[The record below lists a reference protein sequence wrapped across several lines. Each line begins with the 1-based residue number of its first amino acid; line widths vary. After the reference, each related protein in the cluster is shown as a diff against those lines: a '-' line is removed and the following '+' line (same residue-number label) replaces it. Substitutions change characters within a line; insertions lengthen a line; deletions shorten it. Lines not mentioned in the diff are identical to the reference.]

1 MILKETILSAFTERG
16 TLLKWLKK
24 VEAALNADVLTDIS
38 VEQVSA
44 TQVKLKFT
52 FENGDFVE
60 SPGLTLPRG
69 EKGETGAVGPEGPRG
84 PQGPQGP
91 QGIPGLDGE
100 GIAATVE
107 VGTVTTGAAGTN
119 ASVTNVGTEQRAILN
134 FVIPRGDTGESG
146 EQGSAGVGFEDANE
160 ISINDGEINITAGD
174 NGVNIEASFEVA
186 VGEEI
191 LEIPSTMYLPLKGS
205 ESIVIDVDESGDFID
220 IHLDAD
226 IAAKLGRVLVT
237 PMSAPASTS
246 IVAVDNTNAQTMLTV
261 GDGLTIEGGALK
273 ATGGG
278 GADIEINPSG
288 TPNDVLTSLRVGNKI
303 CVVPSSLL
311 IIVTIRNNSNSYT
324 AVIESFDEGRLDGT
338 DTTIP
343 PNSQKTFKMTK
354 GSIFWLGSQN
364 TGITGFDVSS
374 LSNAFLTEYQGS
386 SARICVYASPANIT
400 GEAVDRD

>member
-24 VEAALNADVLTDIS
+24 VEAALNNAVLTDIS

-60 SPGLTLPRG
+60 SPVLTLPRG
-69 EKGETGAVGPEGPRG
+69 EKGEKGEDGKD
-84 PQGPQGP
+84 
-91 QGIPGLDGE
+91 GLDGE
-100 GIAATVE
+100 GIAATIE

-119 ASVTNVGTEQRAILN
+119 ASVTNVGTEQRAVLN
-134 FVIPRGDTGESG
+134 FVIPRGDTGASG
-146 EQGSAGVGFEDANE
+146 EQGSAGVGFDDADQL
-160 ISINDGEINITAGD
+160 SINDGEINITADD

-237 PMSAPASTS
+237 PMSAPASVS
-246 IVAVDNTNAQTMLTV
+246 LVAVDTSNAQTMLTL
-261 GDGLTIEGGALK
+261 GDGLSVSGGVLSASGGGGGVGKLYLHNITFGTGKSVMCLARSNDTSTHEMDVGKILTEGALLGMV
-273 ATGGG
+273 TGGG
-278 GADIEINPSG
+278 RTQSLAFSFQGYGLTRLTAGFSIYSIVYNPTS
-288 TPNDVLTSLRVGNKI
+288 TSPTFEKIATND
-303 CVVPSSLL
+303 
-311 IIVTIRNNSNSYT
+311 
-324 AVIESFDEGRLDGT
+324 D
-338 DTTIP
+338 
-343 PNSQKTFKMTK
+343 
-354 GSIFWLGSQN
+354 
-364 TGITGFDVSS
+364 GITSHTCEE
-374 LSNAFLTEYQGS
+374 FL
-386 SARICVYASPANIT
+386 
-400 GEAVDRD
+400 

>member
-24 VEAALNADVLTDIS
+24 VEAALNNAVLTDIS

-52 FENGDFVE
+52 FENGDYVE
-60 SPGLTLPRG
+60 SPVLTLPRG
-69 EKGETGAVGPEGPRG
+69 EKGEKGEDGKD
-84 PQGPQGP
+84 
-91 QGIPGLDGE
+91 GLDGE
-100 GIAATVE
+100 GIAATIE

-134 FVIPRGDTGESG
+134 FVIPRGDTGE
-146 EQGSAGVGFEDANE
+146 EGSAGVGFDDADE
-160 ISINDGEINITAGD
+160 ISINDGNINITAGD

-237 PMSAPASTS
+237 PMSAPASVS
-246 IVAVDNTNAQTMLTV
+246 LVAVDTSNAQTMLTL
-261 GDGLTIEGGALK
+261 GDGLSVSGGVLSASGGEASYIHKGTVNVFKVNGASVDYNTEYTIHVTAIGKEGVPIGIDIYKPILSWQSFVSGYVIISGVYYPVYQLEDEKYIICKGTSNEIAQWTGNPYR
-273 ATGGG
+273 ATIYDLDGVEVDTYGGG
-278 GADIEINPSG
+278 
-288 TPNDVLTSLRVGNKI
+288 
-303 CVVPSSLL
+303 
-311 IIVTIRNNSNSYT
+311 SN
-324 AVIESFDEGRLDGT
+324 
-338 DTTIP
+338 
-343 PNSQKTFKMTK
+343 
-354 GSIFWLGSQN
+354 
-364 TGITGFDVSS
+364 
-374 LSNAFLTEYQGS
+374 
-386 SARICVYASPANIT
+386 
-400 GEAVDRD
+400 